1 MNVKYKMAYLTGG
14 DDVFG
19 PNLGV
24 PVFTAISPD
33 YETRCPAVG
42 KLLHNL
48 RFTTTIENRVMG
60 PIMDKVKPETA
71 ARDYLEKARTS

>member
-19 PNLGV
+19 PNLGEAK
-24 PVFTAISPD
+24 VFTAISPD
-33 YETRCPAVG
+33 YETRCPNVG

-48 RFTTTIENRVMG
+48 RFTTTVENRDG
-60 PIMDKVKPETA
+60 PDHGQGEA
-71 ARDYLEKARTS
+71 GNRRA